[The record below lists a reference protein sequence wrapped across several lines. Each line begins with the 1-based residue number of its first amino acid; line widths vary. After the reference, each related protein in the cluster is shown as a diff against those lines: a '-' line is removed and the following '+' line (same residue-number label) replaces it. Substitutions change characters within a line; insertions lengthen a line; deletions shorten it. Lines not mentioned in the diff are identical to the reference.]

1 MQNQSFIVIEAFSIQ
16 AKLFNLISDTVYETL
31 FTNLPSNKFSA
42 EVLKELYKMRWSI
55 ETSFKELKYNVGL
68 ASIQRKSK
76 ILYFMKFSQN

>member
-1 MQNQSFIVIEAFSIQ
+1 VIEAFSIQ

>member
-1 MQNQSFIVIEAFSIQ
+1 MIEAFSIQ